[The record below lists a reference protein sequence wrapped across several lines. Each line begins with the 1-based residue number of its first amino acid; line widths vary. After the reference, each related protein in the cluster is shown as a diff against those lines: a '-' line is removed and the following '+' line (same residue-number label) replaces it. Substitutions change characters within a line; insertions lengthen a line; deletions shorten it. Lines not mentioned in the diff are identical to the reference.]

1 MTHIPL
7 TQLAHRAVSRTL
19 RPGDNAVDATVGNG
33 NDTLFLAEA
42 VGGTGRVMGFDIQ
55 PNALAATRDRLV
67 EAGLL
72 DRVQLLQASHGEM
85 ARRIPDAWRRRLRA
99 VMFNLGY
106 LPGGDKDIV
115 TLPDSTL
122 AALEQSLE
130 LLSPGGLLSLMAY
143 RGHPGGMQ
151 EYEAVRRHFDRLDTA
166 RFSVRVERPSGSKR
180 PGPVLFLVQKA
191 SV

>member
-1 MTHIPL
+1 M
-7 TQLAHRAVSRTL
+7 SRTL

-33 NDTLFLAEA
+33 NDTLFLAET

-55 PNALAATRDRLV
+55 PNALAATRDRLI

-106 LPGGDKDIV
+106 LPGGDKGIV
-115 TLPDSTL
+115 TLPDSTQ
-122 AALEQSLE
+122 AAVEQALE

-151 EYEAVRRHFDRLDTA
+151 EYEAVRQHIGLLDTA
-166 RFSVRVERPSGSKR
+166 RFSVRVERATGSKR
-180 PGPVLFLVQKA
+180 PGPVLFLVQKTA
-191 SV
+191 V